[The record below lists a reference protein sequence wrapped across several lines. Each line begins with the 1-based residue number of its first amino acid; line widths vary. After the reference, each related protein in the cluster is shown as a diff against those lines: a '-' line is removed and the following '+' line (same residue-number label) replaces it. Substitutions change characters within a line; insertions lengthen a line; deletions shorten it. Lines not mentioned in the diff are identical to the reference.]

1 MFYYTK
7 KELELLERIEKS
19 QTFKLA
25 EDDKEFLKKYETR
38 GVRLELDYLKA
49 ELTMRQFGIE
59 NTIAVFGSAR
69 NLPQDVAKK
78 EVDRL
83 IKQGVNGAELKK
95 ATKALSNSYFYE
107 DARELGKIIGRIKKE
122 KDNHLMVITGGGSGV
137 MEAANRGAYE
147 AGASSIGL
155 NIKLPHKQHPNPYIT
170 PELYLQFQYFSI
182 RKFHFFKRAK
192 AMVVYPGG
200 FGTIDELFE
209 LLTLIQTKTIKDIP
223 IVFNSSISFFSAV
236 LSTYVTK
243 LCSPFTS
250 ISFSENF
257 EASCL
262 IKKPTPFAR
271 FTTCLVIMSSF
282 IIRILII

>member
-7 KELELLERIEKS
+7 KEIELLENIKKIS
-19 QTFKLA
+19 TLKLA
-25 EDDKEFLKKYETR
+25 KYDKDFLKESEIR
-38 GVRLELDYLKA
+38 SVCLDSDYIKA
-49 ELTMRQFGIE
+49 EFIMRKSGIE
-59 NTIAVFGSAR
+59 NTIAIFGSAR
-69 NLPQDVAKK
+69 VLPQDVAKR
-78 EVDRL
+78 EVDKL
-83 IKQGVNGAELKK
+83 IKKGANDTELKRAK
-95 ATKALSNSYFYE
+95 KALNNSYFYE

-223 IVFNSSISFFSAV
+223 VVLVGKLWWSSLLNLEFLI
-236 LSTYVTK
+236 
-243 LCSPFTS
+243 
-250 ISFSENF
+250 E
-257 EASCL
+257 EGM
-262 IKKPTPFAR
+262 IKKDDLKIFKVVDNAKEVWEHIVKWYHKRGKPLF
-271 FTTCLVIMSSF
+271 SKD
-282 IIRILII
+282 